1 MKFSV
6 DRLILCEAVNV
17 LSKTVSVRSSVPVL
31 EGIKFEI
38 ENNIL
43 KLTSY
48 NFEIG
53 MTKEIKINSCEKCG
67 SIVINAKLLSEMLRR
82 FSGNIVFFDCD
93 ERYMCKISSGSAI
106 YEIMGMTSEDFPE
119 LPFFDDGKGVEI
131 DSEIFKN
138 IVKQSI
144 FSAAVGEVSKPV
156 LTGEFFEF
164 KENEISVTAVD
175 GFRLAIRK
183 EKANNDIPVSFIVP
197 AKTINEI
204 VKLITEKEKII
215 KMFVGKRFMSVS
227 IDGYN
232 MVSRLME
239 GEYINFSHYI
249 SENYKTKIKINTR
262 EIIQIIERI
271 SLLIDEQINT
281 PVRCKITQ
289 DSLEFSCKTTL
300 GSAFD
305 TYACERI
312 DGEKMEIGFK
322 GRYLTDALKATESD
336 QVVLNLNGV
345 NKPIIIT
352 PVEGDSFLYMIMPM
366 RL

>member
-6 DRLILCEAVNV
+6 DRLILCEAVNN
-17 LSKTVSVRSSVPVL
+17 LSKTVSTRSSVPVL

-38 ENNIL
+38 ENNLL
-43 KLTSY
+43 KMTTY

-53 MTKEIKINSCEKCG
+53 MTKEIQIKSCEEPG
-67 SIVINAKLLSEMLRR
+67 SIVINAKLLSEMIRR
-82 FSGNIVFFDCD
+82 FSGNIVHFECD
-93 ERYMCKISSGSAI
+93 ERYMCKITSGSAI
-106 YEIMGMTSEDFPE
+106 YEIMGMTSEDFPD

-156 LTGEFFEF
+156 LTGEYFEF

-175 GFRLAIRK
+175 GYRLAIRK
-183 EKANNDIPVSFIVP
+183 EKTKNDNLVSFIVP

-204 VKLITEKEKII
+204 VKLITEKEKTI
-215 KMFVGKRFMSVS
+215 KMNVGKRFMSVN

-232 MVSRLME
+232 LISRLME

-249 SENYKTKIKINTR
+249 SGNYSSKIKIDTR

-281 PVRCKITQ
+281 PVKCKITQ
-289 DSLEFSCKTTL
+289 NSLEFSCKTTL

-305 TYACERI
+305 SYECEQI
-312 DGEKMEIGFK
+312 EGEKLEIGFK
-322 GRYLTDALKATESD
+322 SRYLIDALKATETD
-336 QVVLNLNGV
+336 QVILNLNGV